1 MPLFGQPV
9 HTGKSLIFEHCA
21 QIVRTLVPRVHSIGV
36 LGPAWALTWASDR
49 AAPARIAA
57 AVATLGNPTS
67 EPGSRDKMG
76 VAVAGKNC
84 VHFLWLLGPHDG
96 LVGILAIVWASQP
109 PRGKSAT
116 LDGIGQRLA
125 PVLALLAHSL
135 EASGE
140 TAAAPKTA
148 ETAEFKALDDA
159 VRDAGP
165 GDPGVDPIDSL
176 LAGFNRLDSCMAS
189 LLMVPSWC
197 VERCIAAA
205 GPSDVQVHELRELTT
220 RYLWPDV
227 RDKRTAVILNKAR
240 LQGAASRLPY
250 RVIATP
256 IERRNSVVG
265 VLVACRPAEGERF
278 GPRDKRLNAKLA
290 GRLLEIIE
298 GGYDETTGL
307 LNRQAFE
314 AAIEPRLSARPQ
326 SARCLVYCDLDQ
338 LHVINDLFGFEC
350 GDRVL
355 RGVARCWERSQMPSG
370 SLVSRLAGDRF
381 VALLE
386 NCTLNQA
393 RSWAERLR
401 KTIEHGPAL
410 EAGTGVQITASIG
423 VVAMTEGST
432 LDHGLAAAE
441 TACKAAKD
449 RGRNRVE
456 LFADSDLSLMRR
468 FDDMGVFRRIVEAL
482 GAGAFTLLAQPI
494 VPLRSRHRAT
504 SYELLVRMNDA
515 DGSALAP
522 DMFFSAATR
531 YQLLPKL
538 DRWVLNETMKQLQP
552 YAALLAAWNLSFAI
566 NISGQSLGDSE
577 FADFARSTLKASG
590 IDPQWIT
597 LEITESAAIGNLN
610 VAKRFISRMT
620 ALGYRFAL
628 DDFGT
633 GLSSLAYLKEL
644 AVSSIKIDGVFV
656 RDLLSSSRS
665 EAMIEAVMRIAHEL
679 RLETVAEYVESQAVC
694 ERLMAFGVTHGQG
707 YAFGRPQPL
716 GALLASLAAGQQ
728 PDVDLRRQAAT

>member
-1 MPLFGQPV
+1 
-9 HTGKSLIFEHCA
+9 
-21 QIVRTLVPRVHSIGV
+21 
-36 LGPAWALTWASDR
+36 
-49 AAPARIAA
+49 
-57 AVATLGNPTS
+57 
-67 EPGSRDKMG
+67 
-76 VAVAGKNC
+76 
-84 VHFLWLLGPHDG
+84 
-96 LVGILAIVWASQP
+96 
-109 PRGKSAT
+109 
-116 LDGIGQRLA
+116 
-125 PVLALLAHSL
+125 
-135 EASGE
+135 
-140 TAAAPKTA
+140 
-148 ETAEFKALDDA
+148 
-159 VRDAGP
+159 
-165 GDPGVDPIDSL
+165 
-176 LAGFNRLDSCMAS
+176 
-189 LLMVPSWC
+189 
-197 VERCIAAA
+197 
-205 GPSDVQVHELRELTT
+205 T

-227 RDKRTAVILNKAR
+227 RDKRAAVILNKAR
-240 LQGAASRLPY
+240 LQGAADRLPY

-256 IERRNSVVG
+256 IERRSSVVG
-265 VLVACRPAEGERF
+265 VLVACRPAEGERL
-278 GPRDKRLNAKLA
+278 GLRDKRLNAKLA

-298 GGYDETTGL
+298 AGYDETTGL

-314 AAIEPRLSARPQ
+314 AAIVRRLSARPQ
-326 SARCLVYCDLDQ
+326 IVRCLVYCDLDQ

-355 RGVARCWERSQMPSG
+355 RGVARCWERSEMPSG

-393 RSWAERLR
+393 RGWAERLR

-410 EAGTGVQITASIG
+410 AAGAGVQITASIG

-456 LFADSDLSLMRR
+456 LFADSDQSLMRR

-494 VPLRSRHRAT
+494 VPLRSRNRAT

-538 DRWVLNETMKQLQP
+538 DRWVLNETLKQLQP
-552 YAALLAAWNLSFAI
+552 YAALLAAWNLSFAV
-566 NISGQSLGDSE
+566 NISGQSLGDAE

-597 LEITESAAIGNLN
+597 LEITESAAIGNLE

-620 ALGYRFAL
+620 ALGCRFAL

-665 EAMIEAVMRIAHEL
+665 VALIEAVMRIAREL

-716 GALLASLAAGQQ
+716 GALLASLAAGHQA
-728 PDVDLRRQAAT
+728 DLDLRQQAAS